1 MKMIIAIV
9 QDQDSQELA
18 DQLVKNN
25 FRATKLATTGG
36 FLRAG
41 NTTFLCGVND
51 DRVDE
56 ILSVINQTCGNRE
69 QLVSPIT
76 PMGGSADCTFHI
88 QLKLKLAVLL
98 YLLCQLMHSINFNSI
113 IQSSIRDT

>member
-9 QDQDSQELA
+9 QDQDSQELS

-41 NTTFLCGVND
+41 NTTFLCGVD
-51 DRVDE
+51 DVT
-56 ILSVINQTCGNRE
+56 V
-69 QLVSPIT
+69 
-76 PMGGSADCTFHI
+76 
-88 QLKLKLAVLL
+88 
-98 YLLCQLMHSINFNSI
+98 
-113 IQSSIRDT
+113 

>member
-1 MKMIIAIV
+1 MIIAIV

-69 QLVSPIT
+69 QLVFT
-76 PMGGSADCTFHI
+76 YYTYGRQCGF
-88 QLKLKLAVLL
+88 V
-98 YLLCQLMHSINFNSI
+98 HSI
-113 IQSSIRDT
+113 SS

>member
-76 PMGGSADCTFHI
+76 PMGAVRIRTFHI

>member
-36 FLRAG
+36 RSES
-41 NTTFLCGVND
+41 TV
-51 DRVDE
+51 
-56 ILSVINQTCGNRE
+56 
-69 QLVSPIT
+69 
-76 PMGGSADCTFHI
+76 
-88 QLKLKLAVLL
+88 
-98 YLLCQLMHSINFNSI
+98 
-113 IQSSIRDT
+113 

>member
-41 NTTFLCGVND
+41 NTTFLY

-76 PMGGSADCTFHI
+76 PMGGSADSYIPYPVEVEVGGATVFVMPVDAFH
-88 QLKLKLAVLL
+88 Q
-98 YLLCQLMHSINFNSI
+98 F
-113 IQSSIRDT
+113 

>member
-69 QLVSPIT
+69 QLVSPIHLWE
-76 PMGGSADCTFHI
+76 AVRIRTFHI

>member
-56 ILSVINQTCGNRE
+56 ILSVGFTYYTYGRQCGF
-69 QLVSPIT
+69 V
-76 PMGGSADCTFHI
+76 
-88 QLKLKLAVLL
+88 
-98 YLLCQLMHSINFNSI
+98 HSI
-113 IQSSIRDT
+113 SS

>member
-18 DQLVKNN
+18 DKLVENN

-41 NTTFLCGVND
+41 NTTFLSGVE
-51 DRVDE
+51 DE
-56 ILSVINQTCGNRE
+56 LWRKYLNSLAAHVAIENNLYRLLRQWGVAQILIS
-69 QLVSPIT
+69 
-76 PMGGSADCTFHI
+76 HI
-88 QLKLKLAVLL
+88 LLK
-98 YLLCQLMHSINFNSI
+98 
-113 IQSSIRDT
+113 

>member
-1 MKMIIAIV
+1 MIIAIV

-25 FRATKLATTGG
+25 FKSNKIGNNRWV
-36 FLRAG
+36 LRAG

-76 PMGGSADCTFHI
+76 PMGRQCGF
-88 QLKLKLAVLL
+88 V
-98 YLLCQLMHSINFNSI
+98 HSI
-113 IQSSIRDT
+113 SS

>member
-69 QLVSPIT
+69 QLLHLWEAVRIR
-76 PMGGSADCTFHI
+76 TFHI

>member
-36 FLRAG
+36 FQE
-41 NTTFLCGVND
+41 
-51 DRVDE
+51 RV
-56 ILSVINQTCGNRE
+56 IQHSYV
-69 QLVSPIT
+69 VSMMT
-76 PMGGSADCTFHI
+76 
-88 QLKLKLAVLL
+88 V
-98 YLLCQLMHSINFNSI
+98 
-113 IQSSIRDT
+113 

>member
-1 MKMIIAIV
+1 MIIAIV

-69 QLVSPIT
+69 QLVSLLHLWEAVRIR
-76 PMGGSADCTFHI
+76 TFHI

>member
-41 NTTFLCGVND
+41 NTTFYV
-51 DRVDE
+51 
-56 ILSVINQTCGNRE
+56 
-69 QLVSPIT
+69 VSMMT
-76 PMGGSADCTFHI
+76 
-88 QLKLKLAVLL
+88 V
-98 YLLCQLMHSINFNSI
+98 
-113 IQSSIRDT
+113 

>member
-76 PMGGSADCTFHI
+76 PGGSADSYISYPVEVEVGGATVFVMPVDAFH
-88 QLKLKLAVLL
+88 Q
-98 YLLCQLMHSINFNSI
+98 F
-113 IQSSIRDT
+113 

>member
-9 QDQDSQELA
+9 QDQDSRNLQMNLLKITLE
-18 DQLVKNN
+18 QQ
-25 FRATKLATTGG
+25 KLATTGG

-76 PMGGSADCTFHI
+76 PMGGGASTYIHI

>member
-18 DQLVKNN
+18 DKLVENN

-41 NTTFLCGVND
+41 NTTFLSGVED
-51 DRVDE
+51 ERVEE
-56 ILSVINQTCGNRE
+56 ILELI
-69 QLVSPIT
+69 
-76 PMGGSADCTFHI
+76 GGAHVAIENNLYRLLRQWEVAQILISHI
-88 QLKLKLAVLL
+88 LLK
-98 YLLCQLMHSINFNSI
+98 
-113 IQSSIRDT
+113 

>member
-1 MKMIIAIV
+1 MLVMKMVIAIV
-9 QDQDSQELA
+9 QDQDSQELS

-41 NTTFLCGVND
+41 NTTFLCGVD
-51 DRVDE
+51 DDKVDD
-56 ILSVINQTCGNRE
+56 LLNVINKTCGNRE

-76 PMGGSADCTFHI
+76 PMGGSADSYIPYPVEVEVGGATVFVMPVDAFHR
-88 QLKLKLAVLL
+88 
-98 YLLCQLMHSINFNSI
+98 F
-113 IQSSIRDT
+113 

>member
-9 QDQDSQELA
+9 QDQDSQELS

-41 NTTFLCGVND
+41 NTTFLCGVKD

-56 ILSVINQTCGNRE
+56 VLSVIDNTC
-69 QLVSPIT
+69 
-76 PMGGSADCTFHI
+76 GSADSYIPYPVEVEVGGATVFVMPIEAFH
-88 QLKLKLAVLL
+88 Q
-98 YLLCQLMHSINFNSI
+98 F
-113 IQSSIRDT
+113 

>member
-1 MKMIIAIV
+1 MIIAIV

-76 PMGGSADCTFHI
+76 PMEAVRIRTFHI

>member
-56 ILSVINQTCGNRE
+56 ILSVINQTCGNKNSWFHLLHLWEAVR
-69 QLVSPIT
+69 IR
-76 PMGGSADCTFHI
+76 TFHI

>member
-69 QLVSPIT
+69 QLVSPLLHLWEAVRIR
-76 PMGGSADCTFHI
+76 TFHI

-98 YLLCQLMHSINFNSI
+98 YLLCQLMHFH
-113 IQSSIRDT
+113 QF

>member
-1 MKMIIAIV
+1 MKMVIAIV
-9 QDQDSQELA
+9 QDQDSQELS

-41 NTTFLCGVND
+41 NTTFLCGVD
-51 DRVDE
+51 DDKVDD
-56 ILSVINQTCGNRE
+56 LLNVINKTCGNRE

-76 PMGGSADCTFHI
+76 PMGGSADSYISYPVEVEVGGATVFVMPVDAFHR
-88 QLKLKLAVLL
+88 
-98 YLLCQLMHSINFNSI
+98 F
-113 IQSSIRDT
+113 

>member
-1 MKMIIAIV
+1 MKMITAIV

-25 FRATKLATTGG
+25 FRATKLTTTGG

-56 ILSVINQTCGNRE
+56 IF
-69 QLVSPIT
+69 
-76 PMGGSADCTFHI
+76 D
-88 QLKLKLAVLL
+88 
-98 YLLCQLMHSINFNSI
+98 
-113 IQSSIRDT
+113 

>member
-36 FLRAG
+36 FPRAG

-56 ILSVINQTCGNRE
+56 ILVFNQTCGNRGT
-69 QLVSPIT
+69 VKS
-76 PMGGSADCTFHI
+76 CTYYTYGRQCGF
-88 QLKLKLAVLL
+88 V
-98 YLLCQLMHSINFNSI
+98 HSI
-113 IQSSIRDT
+113 SS